1 VNRIATVKIFNCL
14 AIAIL
19 AIAVAV
25 ALSWTPLLRTLEWK
39 IYDLEFRQLS
49 NTFRASQ
56 EIVMVQIDD
65 LSLARM
71 AENDFGRFPWPR
83 DTYTVLLDYFERV
96 RPKVITFDILFLEED
111 KSQVGEKSG
120 QAADQ
125 ELIEATGRLGN
136 VVHAVEVNDTYA
148 FLPHEVG
155 VQGYDLGM
163 EIEEHRSVTLPFPAL
178 AKASRLLGNSF
189 MVLDRDGP
197 IRRAVPF
204 VRQGSRFYPSLAI
217 ATAMVALDLDPAKIR
232 MDMNGLHLG
241 DQLIPLISVEQ
252 EYVKRI
258 RARHILVP
266 YRESAYS
273 DEARTVTS
281 YPSYRFWDLFLSELQ
296 LRDGKKPEVDPVVFK
311 NKIVFIGTT
320 AAGLHE
326 LFQTPFGE
334 EGKMPGMQIHAS
346 VVDGILSNSFIRPA
360 ALVWSVLLLLSSTLL
375 VSIMGVYGG
384 FWWSLLATATV
395 GFADMAIVTGAFRK
409 GVWLPVVPTSLAIF
423 FSQFSCVAYKYFVE
437 DRAKRQIRSL
447 FSRYVSPA
455 VVNALIAD
463 PSKARL
469 GGERREMTVL
479 FADIRGFTTMS
490 EAARAEDVIHQL
502 NEFFTQM
509 VELLF
514 KHHGTLDKFV
524 GDMIMAL
531 FNAPLDDPDHPD
543 HAVRM
548 GLAMLDELDTL
559 NQRWYV
565 QGKPKLDIGIG
576 INTGEMI
583 VGNVG
588 SEKTLSYT
596 AIGDNVN
603 LGARL
608 ESLNKDY
615 NSHII
620 ISEETLARLKGEYHV
635 RALGSVK
642 VKGKSRLI
650 AIYEVCRSAEALQ
663 DRS

>member
-1 VNRIATVKIFNCL
+1 MNWITTVKILICL
-14 AIAIL
+14 AIATL
-19 AIAVAV
+19 AIAAAL
-25 ALSWTPLLRTLEWK
+25 ALSWTPLLQTLEWK
-39 IYDLEFRQLS
+39 IYDLEIRQFS
-49 NTFRASQ
+49 NAFPASQ
-56 EIVMVQIDD
+56 EILMVQIDD

-71 AENDFGRFPWPR
+71 AANDFGRFPWPR
-83 DTYTVLLDYFERV
+83 DTYTVLLDYFQRA

-111 KSQVGEKSG
+111 KSQVGEKTG
-120 QAADQ
+120 RAADQ
-125 ELIEATGRLGN
+125 ELVEATARLGN
-136 VVHAVEVNDTYA
+136 VIHAVEVNDTYG
-148 FLPHEVG
+148 FRPPEVG
-155 VQGYDLGM
+155 VQRYELGTA
-163 EIEEHRSVTLPFPAL
+163 IEEHRSVKLPFAAL
-178 AKASRLLGNSF
+178 AKASRLLGSSF

-204 VRQGSRFYPSLAI
+204 VRQGNRFYPSLPI
-217 ATAMVALDLDPAKIR
+217 ATAMVALDLDPATIR
-232 MDMNGLHLG
+232 LDAAGLHFG
-241 DQLIPLISVEQ
+241 DRLIPLITVDQ
-252 EYVKRI
+252 EYVERI
-258 RARHILVP
+258 RAGHILVP
-266 YRESAYS
+266 YRGSVYA
-273 DEARTVTS
+273 DEARTVTT

-296 LRDGKKPEVDPVVFK
+296 LRDGQKPEIDPAIFK
-311 NKIVFIGTT
+311 NKIVFVGTT

-334 EGKMPGMQIHAS
+334 EGKMAGMQIHAS
-346 VVDGILSNSFIRPA
+346 VVDGILSNSFIRPGRL
-360 ALVWSVLLLLSSTLL
+360 ALSLLLLLISTLL
-375 VSIMGVYGG
+375 VSMMGVYSG
-384 FWWSLLATATV
+384 FWWSLLATAAV
-395 GFADMAIVTGAFRK
+395 GVADMAIVAGAFRN
-409 GVWLPVVPTSLAIF
+409 GVWLPIVPTTLAILI
-423 FSQFSCVAYKYFVE
+423 SQFSSVAYKYFVE
-437 DRAKRQIRSL
+437 DRAKRQVRSL

-490 EAARAEDVIHQL
+490 EATRADEVLHQL

-531 FNAPLDDPDHPD
+531 FNAPLDDPDHSD
-543 HAVRM
+543 HAVQM

-559 NQRWYV
+559 NQVWHR

-608 ESLNKDY
+608 ESLNKEY

-620 ISEETLARLKGEYHV
+620 ISEFTLAKLKGEYHT
-635 RALGSVK
+635 RSLGSVK
-642 VKGKSRLI
+642 VKGKTRAI
-650 AIYEVCRSAEALQ
+650 DIYEVCRSGEALRQ
-663 DRS
+663 RS

>member
-1 VNRIATVKIFNCL
+1 MNRTAAFKILASL
-14 AIAIL
+14 AIAAL
-19 AIAVAV
+19 SIAAAV
-25 ALSWTPLLRTLEWK
+25 ALTKIPLLKTLEWK

-49 NTFRASQ
+49 NAFHASQ

-65 LSLARM
+65 FSLARM

-83 DTYTVLLDYFERV
+83 DTYTVLLDYFERA
-96 RPKVITFDILFLEED
+96 RPRVITFDILFLEED
-111 KSQVGEKSG
+111 KSQVGDKTG
-120 QAADQ
+120 RAADQ
-125 ELIEATGRLGN
+125 DLVDATRRLGN

-148 FLPHEVG
+148 SRPPKAG
-155 VQGYDLGM
+155 VQGYELGV
-163 EIEEHRSVTLPFPAL
+163 EVEEHQSVTLPFPAL
-178 AKASRLLGNSF
+178 ADASRFLGCSF

-204 VRQGSRFYPSLAI
+204 VRQGNRFYPSLSVV
-217 ATAMVALDLDPAKIR
+217 TAMAALDLDPTGVQ
-232 MDMNGLHLG
+232 MDAAGLHLG
-241 DQLIPLISVEQ
+241 DRLIPLLAVDQ
-252 EYVKRI
+252 EYVERI
-258 RARHILVP
+258 RTRHILVP
-266 YRESAYS
+266 YRGSTYA
-273 DEARTVTS
+273 DQQRTITS
-281 YPSYRFWDLFLSELQ
+281 YRSYRFWDLFLSELQ
-296 LRDGKKPEVDPVVFK
+296 LRDGRKPEVDPVVFK

-320 AAGLHE
+320 AGGLHE

-334 EGKMPGMQIHAS
+334 QGKMAGIQIHAS
-346 VVDGILSNSFIRPA
+346 VVDGILNNSFMRRGT
-360 ALVWSVLLLLSSTLL
+360 LSSSVLLVVISTLL
-375 VSIMGVYGG
+375 VSLIGVLGG
-384 FWWSLLATATV
+384 FWWSLLATAMV
-395 GFADMAIVTGAFRK
+395 GFGDITIVAVAFQT
-409 GVWLPVVPTSLAIF
+409 GVWLPIVPTTLAIL

-437 DRAKRQIRSL
+437 DRAKREVRSL
-447 FSRYVSPA
+447 FSKYVSPA

-463 PSKARL
+463 PAKARL

-490 EAARAEDVIHQL
+490 EAARAEEVLLQL

-531 FNAPLDDPDHPD
+531 FNAPLDDPDHAD
-543 HAVRM
+543 HAVKM
-548 GLAMLDELDTL
+548 GLAMLEELDQL
-559 NQRWYV
+559 NQRWCA
-565 QGKPKLDIGIG
+565 QGKPKLDIGVG

-596 AIGDNVN
+596 VIGDNVN

-608 ESLNKDY
+608 ESLNKEY

-620 ISEETLARLKGEYHV
+620 ISEFTLAKLKGQYHT
-635 RALGSVK
+635 RSLGSVK
-642 VKGKSRLI
+642 VKGKARAI
-650 AIYEVCRSAEALQ
+650 DIYEVCRSGEELRH
-663 DRS
+663 RS